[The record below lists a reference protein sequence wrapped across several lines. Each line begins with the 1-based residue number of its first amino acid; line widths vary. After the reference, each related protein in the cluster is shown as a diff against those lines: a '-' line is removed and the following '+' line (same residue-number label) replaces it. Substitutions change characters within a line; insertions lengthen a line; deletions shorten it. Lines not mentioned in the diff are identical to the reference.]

1 MPASVASRKH
11 ATSGETVVSQANDEG
26 DGSVNSAR
34 LAALLD
40 KLVVVQ
46 LDLKPICKV
55 RAEASLASAERSTIA
70 EACEILHSLIAD
82 LREAKCPTLE
92 SDCV

>member
-1 MPASVASRKH
+1 M
-11 ATSGETVVSQANDEG
+11 SGGDRGESGDDGG

-40 KLVVVQ
+40 KLVLVQ

-70 EACEILHSLIAD
+70 EACEILHLAMAD
-82 LREAKCPTLE
+82 LRDVIQQIDGSPTR
-92 SDCV
+92 